1 MKTASKI
8 GSTVKTTPAGPS
20 LNSSPRADMVFTL
33 TVAVIM
39 CAALIQT
46 FTWPSQA
53 AVFPRVVIVSGLAFS
68 IGLAAVISWK
78 QLRRRK
84 RGELPAEAS
93 GDRPHQSQDDG
104 AESDEAEYVF
114 ATAGTRAWVTVLL
127 WLAAFLIMTG
137 LLGIFVSSGIFALF
151 YLRWG
156 AHKSWKFSGIY
167 AVVLTL
173 CLLTMFRWLLYIPT
187 PVGILTGT

>member
-1 MKTASKI
+1 MKTAPTI
-8 GSTVKTTPAGPS
+8 GSSVTASAGTS
-20 LNSSPRADMVFTL
+20 LNSSRRADMVFTL

-53 AVFPRVVIVSGLAFS
+53 AVFPRVVIVSGLVFS
-68 IGLAAVISWK
+68 LGLAAIIGWK
-78 QLRRRK
+78 QLRRRNT
-84 RGELPAEAS
+84 GELPAEAS
-93 GDRPHQSQDDG
+93 GDRPDHNQDDD

-114 ATAGTRAWVTVLL
+114 ATAGTRAWVKALL
-127 WLAAFLIMTG
+127 WVTGFLILTG
-137 LLGIFVSSGIFALF
+137 ILGIFASSGIFALF

-187 PVGILTGT
+187 PVGILTSL